1 METQSYYNKYSEY
14 LKKKYGT
21 KVYKLPI
28 NLPITC
34 PNRINGG
41 GCTFC
46 AEIGTGFESLSN
58 QKTVT
63 QQLNENKAFIS
74 KSIRQ
79 RNLLPIFKIIQIPLC
94 RFLIFKI
101 V

>member
-28 NLPITC
+28 YLPMTC
-34 PNRINGG
+34 PNMINGS

-63 QQLNENKAFIS
+63 QQLKENKAFIS
-74 KSIRQ
+74 KKYTAEKFTM
-79 RNLLPIFKIIQIPLC
+79 LT
-94 RFLIFKI
+94 
-101 V
+101 